1 MVKLISSLFILVSLF
16 SCSEKVETKEDALA
30 KISKLSDETMIIETR
45 HGVIELKFYPKAA
58 PKTVARISEL
68 VKQGFYNGL
77 KFHRVIPNFVAQG
90 GDPKGNGT
98 GGSGIKLKA
107 EFNAIPHEPGTLSM
121 ARASD
126 PNSADSQFY
135 ICLARLPHLDN
146 KYTVFGKVIK
156 GMDAV
161 LKIQPNDLMEK
172 VYLK

>member
-1 MVKLISSLFILVSLF
+1 MMKIISTLLISLSLF
-16 SCSEKVETKEDALA
+16 SCTKKEA
-30 KISKLSDETMIIETR
+30 KPKLDQLSDETMIIETR
-45 HGVIELKFYPKAA
+45 HGVIELKFYPNAA
-58 PKTVARISEL
+58 PNTVKRISQL

-98 GGSGIKLKA
+98 GGSGTKIKA
-107 EFNAIPHEPGTLSM
+107 EFNPIPHEAGTLSM

-146 KYTVFGKVIK
+146 NYTVFGKVIK